1 MTNENKLDCQ
11 GIFESMPTAAFV
23 MDKEWRIT
31 HFNAAAE
38 KLTGTS
44 KSEAIGLRAR
54 EIFSSIGRKGDDV
67 TAALSM
73 GNEVELK
80 DFKFEDA
87 DQTEVVCSLKARP
100 MKGEDGGLNGATV
113 FLELDNSQCGRME
126 QLMHVVQTPIMSV
139 DLDFNIT
146 YMSPSGLK
154 MLGKKL
160 EEVVGKKCHSFFN
173 TPACKTEHCLI
184 KRCMNDGMPHDGDTM
199 AHLPSGDVPIRVY
212 ASTITDKNGK
222 VIGAMEQIFDITTE
236 VEITKETK
244 RLVEAGKA
252 GRVKDRADASKFDK
266 NYKAIVE
273 NMNALL
279 DTYQA
284 PLLVVNAY
292 MKKLA
297 SGEMPTK
304 ITSDYQGDFAKLKEH
319 INQCIDAIN
328 GLVSDAG
335 MLVEASASG
344 DFTKRADVTKHQ
356 GDYAK
361 IVSGVNATLD
371 TVTKEIYW
379 FEQILDAI
387 PFPIS
392 VTDMDMN
399 MTFLNKASEGIVKKS
414 RTEMK
419 GKHCSNWNGKICNT
433 EDCGIARLRGGNNIT
448 FSDRGGKVTQVN
460 CAYLKDAEGK
470 NIGHIEV
477 LQDVSGAMK
486 PAQYNKIEVERLA
499 NNLKNIAKGDL
510 TIDANISAPDKYTQ
524 EAYENFQT
532 IYASL
537 KDLNTAIGN
546 LVMDAGMLVN
556 AAKNEEFDTRADTS
570 KHSGEFAN
578 VVSGVNETLDV
589 VVEKIFWYEQ
599 LLDCVPW
606 PLSVT
611 DKDMNWTFINKPVEQ
626 MLGVKRKD
634 IVGKQCSNWNAAI
647 CKTKNCGIA
656 RLKEGIAETKFD
668 QAGGHFKVDS
678 AYIKNAK
685 GETIGHIEVV
695 QDVTAAEK
703 AAAYRFK
710 AFEQLNQNFVL
721 LAEGDTNINQELED
735 ADKYTQDVRNQYIE
749 IYKNLDIVVQSIGKL
764 IADAKMLSDAAVAG
778 QLDTRADITQH
789 KGKYAEVVQGVNDTL
804 DAVVG
809 PINEAMRI
817 ADAYANGDMTARVEI
832 ETQGDFTKFAN
843 SLDQIGKSLTNLLT
857 EVNRSVEM
865 VSSTSQELASS
876 AEEMN
881 ASTEQVS
888 SAIQQISK
896 GAQNQA
902 AQVEDT
908 AKIMAEMAQSVE
920 TVVEKS
926 TSAMTAANKATENAA
941 KGRETVENTV
951 RKMQEIS
958 KVVME
963 SAKVIESLGKR
974 SEEIGQIVDV
984 ITNISEQTNL
994 LALNAAI
1001 EAARAGEQ
1009 GRGFAVVAE
1018 EVKNLAE
1025 DSREAAERIAKMIKE
1040 VQSETS
1046 KAVESMD
1053 RGTKEAAEG
1062 MVIVDLAGKAF
1073 TDIAAVAA
1081 TTSGEVTEITK
1092 LMTSQKEGTQRAAKS
1107 VDGIASIAEET
1118 ASASEESASSTEEL
1132 TASME
1137 DMTAR
1142 AQSLSEMAVNLQKI
1156 SGQFKISD
1164 DSVAMPAPA
1173 AAPVKPKG
1181 PAKHASSKDENK
1193 LPAKVKES
1201 LAKRGLAHN

>member
-1 MTNENKLDCQ
+1 MTNEKKLDCE

-23 MDKEWRIT
+23 MDREWRIT

-38 KLTGTS
+38 KLTGTP
-44 KSEAIGLRAR
+44 KSEAIGMKAR
-54 EIFSSIGRKGDDV
+54 DIFGSIGRKGDAV
-67 TAALSM
+67 TAALA
-73 GNEVELK
+73 GGEEVELA
-80 DFKFEDA
+80 DFKFVDA
-87 DQTEVVCSLKARP
+87 DDHDVVCGLKARP
-100 MKGEDGGLNGATV
+100 MKDEKGWNGGTV
-113 FLELDNSQCGRME
+113 FLQSDNSQCGRMD
-126 QLMHVVQTPIMSV
+126 QLMAAVHTPIMAV
-139 DLDFNIT
+139 DTDFNIT

-154 MLGKKL
+154 MLGKG
-160 EEVVGKKCHSFFN
+160 EADVVGKKCHSFFN
-173 TPACKTEHCLI
+173 TPACNTEHCLI
-184 KRCMNDGMPHDGDTM
+184 KKCFGDGKAHDGDTV
-199 AHLPSGDVPIRVY
+199 AHLPNGEVPIRVH
-212 ASTITDKNGK
+212 AQTIKDAEGK
-222 VIGAMEQIFDITTE
+222 VIGAVEQIFDITTE
-236 VEITKETK
+236 VEITKEAR

-252 GRVKDRADASKFDK
+252 GQVKERIKADRFDK
-266 NYKAIVE
+266 NYKAIVTS
-273 NMNALL
+273 MNEML

-297 SGEMPTK
+297 AGEMPNK
-304 ITSDYQGDFAKLKEH
+304 ITADYKGDFSKLKDH
-319 INQCIDAIN
+319 INECIDAIN
-328 GLVSDAG
+328 LLVTDAS
-335 MLVEASASG
+335 MLVEASANG
-344 DFTKRADVTKHQ
+344 DFTKRADVTRHK

-361 IVSGVNATLD
+361 IVSGVDATLD
-371 TVTKEIYW
+371 TVTKQIFWY
-379 FEQILDAI
+379 EQILDSI

-392 VTDMDMN
+392 VTDMNMN
-399 MTFLNKASEGIVKKS
+399 MTFLNKASENIVKKS
-414 RTEMK
+414 RAEMK
-419 GKHCSNWNGKICNT
+419 GKHCSNWNGRICNT
-433 EDCGIARLRGGNNIT
+433 EDCGIARLRNGNHKT

-460 CAYLKDAEGK
+460 CAYLKDTNGE
-470 NIGHIEV
+470 NVGHIEV

-499 NNLKNIAKGDL
+499 NNLKNIARGDL
-510 TIDANISAPDKYTQ
+510 TIDNNITAPDQYTQ
-524 EAYENFQT
+524 EAYDNFQK

-546 LVMDAGMLVN
+546 LVMDAGMLVA
-556 AAKNEEFDTRADTS
+556 AAKSEEFDTRADTS
-570 KHSGEFAN
+570 RHSGEFAN
-578 VVSGVNETLDV
+578 VVKGVNDTLDV
-589 VVEKIFWYEQ
+589 VVDKIFWYEQ
-599 LLDCVPW
+599 LLDAVPW

-611 DKDMNWTFINKPVEQ
+611 DKDMNWTFINKPVED

-634 IVGKQCSNWNAAI
+634 ILGKQCSNWNAAI

-656 RLKEGIAETKFD
+656 RLKEGLKETKFD

-678 AYIKNAK
+678 AYIRNAK
-685 GETIGHIEVV
+685 GENIGHIEVV
-695 QDVTAAEK
+695 QDVTATER
-703 AAAYRFK
+703 AAAYRTK
-710 AFEQLNQNFVL
+710 AFEQLNSNFVL
-721 LAEGDTNINQELED
+721 LAEGNTNINQELDD
-735 ADKYTQDVRNQYIE
+735 ADKYTEDVHAQYVE

-778 QLDTRADITQH
+778 ELETRADITQH

-804 DAVVG
+804 DAVIG
-809 PINEAMRI
+809 PINEAMRV
-817 ADAYANGDMTARVEI
+817 ADAYAGGDMTARVEI
-832 ETQGDFTKFAN
+832 ETKGDFTKFAS

-908 AKIMAEMAQSVE
+908 AKIMAEMANSVE
-920 TVVEKS
+920 IVVEKS
-926 TSAMTAANKATENAA
+926 TSAMSAANKATENAS
-941 KGRETVENTV
+941 KGRETVQNTV
-951 RKMQEIS
+951 RKMQEIQ
-958 KVVME
+958 KVVTE

-984 ITNISEQTNL
+984 ITNISDQTNL

-1073 TDIAAVAA
+1073 ADIAVVAGQ
-1081 TTSGEVTEITK
+1081 TSNEVTEITK
-1092 LMTSQKEGTQRAAKS
+1092 LMTSQKDGTQRAAKS

-1164 DSVAMPAPA
+1164 DAPA
-1173 AAPVKPKG
+1173 HAVAAPTIAKPKA
-1181 PAKHASSKDENK
+1181 PAKHGKEDNK
-1193 LPAKVKES
+1193 VPAKVKES